1 MPSQNGSKRS
11 LIPTQVKWDAAG
23 VKVEGVLLSKE
34 DTMYQD
40 NVRGRYMIQSA
51 DGLKVV
57 LGGFQID
64 QALGMVGEGAYVGIE
79 YLGEEGTGRGMK
91 MKMFDIW
98 VDDGIDIQASLNES
112 QKQQKEE
119 EEALA
124 K

>member
-64 QALGMVGEGAYVGIE
+64 QALRIVGEGAYIGIE
-79 YLGEEGTGRGMK
+79 YLGEEGTGRGNR

-98 VDDGIDIQASLNES
+98 VDDGIDVQAVVAEVFTEPL
-112 QKQQKEE
+112 K
-119 EEALA
+119 
-124 K
+124 